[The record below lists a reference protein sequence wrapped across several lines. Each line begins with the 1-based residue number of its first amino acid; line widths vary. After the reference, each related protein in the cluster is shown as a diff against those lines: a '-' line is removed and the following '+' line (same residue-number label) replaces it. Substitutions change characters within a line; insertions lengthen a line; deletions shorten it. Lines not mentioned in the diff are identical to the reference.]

1 MIRRPPRSTRTDTL
15 FPYTTLFRSKGVDQ
29 GYRLGNRVLAELV
42 GGIAGGALIGWFFD
56 WLFSTSPW
64 LLLVFLF
71 LGIIVAFRNIIR
83 ISNERPK
90 ECGRFCCTA
99 NSRQGFSGVAA
110 ESGKIDPMH
119 QFMIEPLFGTDHLSL
134 DRKRTRLN
142 SST

>member
-1 MIRRPPRSTRTDTL
+1 MMGGESGRDPNEEDSRLESLKERLRQADQDEAVRTGSTQ
-15 FPYTTLFRSKGVDQ
+15 KGVDQ

-90 ECGRFCCTA
+90 E
-99 NSRQGFSGVAA
+99 
-110 ESGKIDPMH
+110 
-119 QFMIEPLFGTDHLSL
+119 
-134 DRKRTRLN
+134 
-142 SST
+142 